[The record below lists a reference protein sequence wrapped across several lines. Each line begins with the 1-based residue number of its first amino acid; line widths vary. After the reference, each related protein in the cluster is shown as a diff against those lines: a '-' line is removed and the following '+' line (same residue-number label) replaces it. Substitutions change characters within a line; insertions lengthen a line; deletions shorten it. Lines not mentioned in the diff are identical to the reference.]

1 MRQQTNREIK
11 GIFVAVCVLFAAFL
25 LIPMIFITGKSFI
38 GNGGWTFE
46 YYRSVFGGREFAEI
60 FVRSVGI
67 AMVSALVTT
76 ILAFI
81 LAYSIHFTNIHPI
94 LKKGIYGLAV
104 MPMLLPTI
112 TYGFAIIYSWKTGT
126 YHKTSWKTVVRYIWH
141 DRTHDRVCF
150 VHAADLVLAHQ
161 QHNGIYR

>member
-94 LKKGIYGLAV
+94 LKKGYTDWRLCRCCSRPSLMDLQSYILLENRDLSQNFLEDSCSIYMA
-104 MPMLLPTI
+104 
-112 TYGFAIIYSWKTGT
+112 
-126 YHKTSWKTVVRYIWH
+126 
-141 DRTHDRVCF
+141 
-150 VHAADLVLAHQ
+150 
-161 QHNGIYR
+161 

>member
-112 TYGFAIIYSWKTGT
+112 TYGFAIIYSLEN
-126 YHKTSWKTVVRYIWH
+126 R
-141 DRTHDRVCF
+141 
-150 VHAADLVLAHQ
+150 DLSQNFLEDSCS
-161 QHNGIYR
+161 IYMA

>member
-81 LAYSIHFTNIHPI
+81 LAHYRASHC
-94 LKKGIYGLAV
+94 K
-104 MPMLLPTI
+104 
-112 TYGFAIIYSWKTGT
+112 
-126 YHKTSWKTVVRYIWH
+126 
-141 DRTHDRVCF
+141 VCP
-150 VHAADLVLAHQ
+150 L
-161 QHNGIYR
+161 